1 MRLLFA
7 CLPAVAL
14 SLTLASAH
22 SSENAFE
29 VASIKPSDPETRG
42 IMFRNSPGT
51 LNIIGATISF
61 LIQEA
66 YDVREFQISGDPGW
80 INSDRYDVMAKIERS
95 APPAEPSD
103 VPDQRKAM
111 EQQRE
116 RLRALLEERCHL
128 KIHRETKELQAYILT
143 PAKGGSKLKQA
154 APIAADQEEK
164 SRDRPRGPSLRVGRG
179 QIIAQSVPLDFLVQI
194 LARQLGRPV
203 IDKTGLTGAY
213 DFILEWTPET
223 GPGLGPGF
231 GGPGASIPGKE
242 PPRLDGPAP
251 DEQNEP
257 SIFAAIQEQLG
268 LKLESRKALTDII
281 VIERIEKPSEN

>member
-7 CLPAVAL
+7 CLTAVAL
-14 SLTLASAH
+14 SLTLVVAH

-66 YDVREFQISGDPGW
+66 FDVREFQISGGPGW
-80 INSDRYDVMAKIERS
+80 IHSDRYDVMAKIERP

-116 RLRALLEERCHL
+116 RLRVLLEERCHL
-128 KIHRETKELQAYILT
+128 KIHRETKELQAYTLT

-154 APIAADQEEK
+154 APIATDQDEK
-164 SRDRPRGPSLRVGRG
+164 SPDRPRGPSLRVGRG
-179 QIIAQSVPLDFLVQI
+179 QIIAQSVPMDYLVQI

-203 IDKTGLTGAY
+203 IDKTGLAGAY
-213 DFILEWTPET
+213 DFILEWTPES

-251 DEQNEP
+251 DEQNGS

-268 LKLESRKALTDII
+268 LKLESQKAPTDIL